1 MFIAPINL
9 GNTYS
14 QGFTTHPQMGIGT
27 SGDRPQ
33 TLDAALDALIK
44 SMTSDQGKV
53 NGDNPLVKL
62 LGDYLRQS
70 GSGGSQGAGPN
81 VQDMSADQL
90 KNALSDMLER
100 ILGSA
105 ARGNGLGGGGED
117 VLSSLLGGLAQHR
130 LTNMLQP
137 SGDGGA
143 TFSLEDKDLMKE
155 VGQFMDQHP
164 ETFGSPDNANGTTRS
179 WSDEAGE
186 DNTLNGAEAG
196 AVQQAIQMIA
206 HSAGNGSASA
216 AGTLANSDVPL
227 SADRGGEFRGSGASS
242 RGLGDALA
250 HSDLGI
256 TMSADE
262 FLKLMQTLQG
272 EGSQRGGDTAQGQA
286 LSQDA
291 SQAAG
296 SIISKMFSG

>member
-1 MFIAPINL
+1 MFIAPTNL
-9 GNTYS
+9 GNNYS
-14 QGFTTHPQMGIGT
+14 QGSTTDPQMGTGT
-27 SGDRPQ
+27 NSDRPQ
-33 TLDAALDALIK
+33 TLDAALNALIK

-53 NGDNPLVKL
+53 NSDNPLVKL
-62 LGDYLRQS
+62 LGDYLQQS
-70 GSGGSQGAGPN
+70 GPGDSQAFGPN
-81 VQDMSADQL
+81 VKDMSTDQL
-90 KNALSDMLER
+90 KDALGDMLEKTS
-100 ILGSA
+100 GGA
-105 ARGNGLGGGGED
+105 ASGNRFGGGGED
-117 VLSSLLGGLAQHR
+117 ILSSLLGGLAQDR

-143 TFSLEDKDLMKE
+143 TFSPEDKDIMKE

-196 AVQQAIQMIA
+196 AFQQAIQMIA
-206 HSAGNGSASA
+206 QSAGNGSASA
-216 AGTLANSDVPL
+216 DGTLANSDVPL
-227 SADRGGEFRGSGASS
+227 SADGGGEAGPSGASS
-242 RGLGDALA
+242 HGIGDVLSG
-250 HSDLGI
+250 SDQSI
-256 TMSADE
+256 TLSADE

-272 EGSQRGGDTAQGQA
+272 DGSQPGGSTAQGQA
-286 LSQDA
+286 LGQDA